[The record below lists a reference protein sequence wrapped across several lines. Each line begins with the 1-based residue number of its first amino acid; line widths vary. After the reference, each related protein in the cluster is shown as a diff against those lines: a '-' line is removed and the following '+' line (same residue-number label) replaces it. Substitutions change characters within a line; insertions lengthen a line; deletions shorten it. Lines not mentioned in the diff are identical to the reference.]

1 MTRYAVTA
9 RRWRDG
15 WELHVESVGV
25 TQVRT
30 LERSVTQACDL
41 IETMTGRAVD
51 PSSVD
56 MRWDLDGLE
65 QRAAQ
70 ARHDMARADEMRRA
84 AASEVRCAAG
94 ELRRA
99 GLSVTDIAIVLGV
112 SRGRASQYLAD
123 ADSSSFPPRRA

>member
-1 MTRYAVTA
+1 MTGYTVTA

-30 LERSVTQACDL
+30 LERAIAQACDL
-41 IETMTGRAVD
+41 IETMTGGAVD

-70 ARHDMARADEMRRA
+70 ARQDMARADEMRRA
-84 AASEVRCAAG
+84 AASEVRSAAG

-112 SRGRASQYLAD
+112 SRGRASQYLAQ
-123 ADSSSFPPRRA
+123 AAQ